1 MAKFD
6 KSRLTFG
13 FFLLIL
19 VVAFSL
25 FFEHFHLP
33 SWPAF
38 MVMIFFIEAHMDI
51 KKAPSIIVGGILG
64 LVSIIAVHIFATVTA
79 GFLSEHAAVLVY
91 VCIFIYAIVAFGE
104 MLPVVFN
111 NYAFMFFLVAGVAAE
126 AAKAAGV
133 KPNPTLWISIEVI
146 LGGAIIAGVVGI
158 LKLLGVI
165 FAPKKDA
172 QAGQEA

>member
-1 MAKFD
+1 MKFD
-6 KSRLTFG
+6 KSRLIFG

-19 VVAFSL
+19 VVMFSL

-51 KKAPSIIVGGILG
+51 KKVPNIIVGGIFG
-64 LVSIIAVHIFATVTA
+64 LLSIIAVHILVTVTA
-79 GFLSEHAAVLVY
+79 GTLPETVAVLLY
-91 VCIFIYAIVAFGE
+91 VSAFIYAIVAFGE
-104 MLPVVFN
+104 MLPIVFN

-133 KPNPTLWISIEVI
+133 KPEPTLWVSIEVI
-146 LGGAIIAGVVGI
+146 LGGAITAGVVGI
-158 LKLLGVI
+158 LKLMGIL
-165 FAPKKDA
+165 FAPKQEVK
-172 QAGQEA
+172 AGQEA